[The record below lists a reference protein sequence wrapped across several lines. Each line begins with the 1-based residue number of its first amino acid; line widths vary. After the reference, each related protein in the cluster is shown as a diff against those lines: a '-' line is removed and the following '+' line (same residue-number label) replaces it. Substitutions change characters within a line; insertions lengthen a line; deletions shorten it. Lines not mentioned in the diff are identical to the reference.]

1 MRISE
6 AAELTGLSISNIR
19 FYEKK
24 GLIEPAREVESKY
37 RDYTDEDVARL
48 KQIVFYRKMDLPL
61 ERIDSLIKNEI
72 SLEEVLKEQ
81 MQELVIK
88 QQMLQGSID
97 LCQKVLDDHAKEPFD
112 IDYYLN
118 YVKEEEAKGTKFA
131 EVEEFLTELA
141 SFSHYDRM
149 WLIGDPYVGR
159 FFANTWVNRIV
170 IVLLG
175 AFWIIIPIIGIVD
188 AVADEEAFRPVSL
201 LLWVFWTIVF
211 VVSFMRFRRSG
222 KKK

>member
-24 GLIEPAREVESKY
+24 GLIEPAREIESKY

-48 KQIVFYRKMDLPL
+48 KQIVFYRKMDLSL
-61 ERIDSLIKNEI
+61 ERIDALIKNEI

-97 LCQKVLDDHAKEPFD
+97 LCQKVLDDHVKEPFD
-112 IDYYLN
+112 IDYYLK

-159 FFANTWVNRIV
+159 FFANTWVNRIA

-188 AVADEEAFRPVSL
+188 VVADKEAFRPVSL

-211 VVSFMRFRRSG
+211 VASFMRFRKSG